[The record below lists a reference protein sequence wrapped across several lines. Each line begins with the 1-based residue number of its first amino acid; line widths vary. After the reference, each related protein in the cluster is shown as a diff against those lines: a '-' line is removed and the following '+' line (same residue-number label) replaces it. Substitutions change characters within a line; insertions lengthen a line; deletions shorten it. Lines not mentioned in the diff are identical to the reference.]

1 MASHTFTFMGS
12 GAGCGVPAFFCDCP
26 ACQEARENPR
36 ARRGDCGVMVTG
48 ETRTL
53 IDTPPDIRQYF
64 LRENVSHIDDLIF
77 THWHYDHVGGLGELE
92 YMVQLLTKTPLATY
106 ASPYTLASIGKEFEY
121 MMYCLATCPVEPFQT
136 IGIDDVSYTALPVTH
151 SQGTYGYLIETHDT
165 RLFYA
170 SDTGKLPPE
179 TAECVQ
185 GVDILAMDATYWKE
199 NGYPKNH
206 HSVQECIEE
215 GLELNAGKI
224 YLTHMC
230 MHYSEPV
237 TLAELEEY
245 LRQYEGRVEPAADGL
260 SFEI

>member
-1 MASHTFTFMGS
+1 MS
-12 GAGCGVPAFFCDCP
+12 CP
-26 ACQEARENPR
+26 A
-36 ARRGDCGVMVTG
+36 
-48 ETRTL
+48 
-53 IDTPPDIRQYF
+53 
-64 LRENVSHIDDLIF
+64 
-77 THWHYDHVGGLGELE
+77 
-92 YMVQLLTKTPLATY
+92 
-106 ASPYTLASIGKEFEY
+106 EY

-136 IGIDDVSYTALPVTH
+136 IGIDGVSYTALPVTH
-151 SQGTYGYLIETHDT
+151 SPGTYGYLIETGDT

-179 TAECVQ
+179 TAECIQ

-215 GLELNAGKI
+215 GFELGAGKI
-224 YLTHMC
+224 YLTHLC

-245 LRQYEGRVEPAADGL
+245 LKQYDGRVEPASDGL
-260 SFEI
+260 SFAI